1 MTPRIKL
8 VIASVIIG
16 AVIAASIFSNPTSS
30 TTQGS
35 SNTTTS
41 SSILRIGYFPI
52 LNHAQ
57 AVIGLA
63 KGDFQKAMGNDITI
77 KPVIFDSGPPLIEA
91 LFANQIDLAYVGP
104 NPTINGYV
112 ESEGK
117 ALKIISGASSGGT
130 VFVVRNDSGIKS
142 TKDFAN
148 KKFATPQLGNIQ
160 DVALRKYLLQ
170 NGYKTKDEGGTV
182 EVISTQISDIFTLML
197 NKQIDGAW
205 IPEPWGSKLVKEA
218 NGRIFLDERVLWPQG
233 EYVTAQV
240 IARTDYLRN
249 NPETIKKFLAAHV
262 DETIWINSHKSEAMQ
277 IFNEQLKILTGHIIE
292 PNELKQAWS
301 RIEFTY
307 DPIKS
312 SLLKSAEDAFQLGFL
327 KTQPNLTGIYDV
339 SLLNKVLE
347 QKGLQPI
354 LEKDQK
360 SPIL

>member
-16 AVIAASIFSNPTSS
+16 AVIASSIFSNPPGS
-30 TTQGS
+30 TTQAG
-35 SNTTTS
+35 SNTN
-41 SSILRIGYFPI
+41 ILRIGYLPV

-63 KGDFQKAMGNDITI
+63 NGDFQKAVGKDIAI
-77 KPVIFDSGPPLIEA
+77 KPEVFDSGPPIIEA
-91 LFANQIDLAYVGP
+91 LLANEIDLAYIGP
-104 NPTINGYV
+104 NPTINGYI
-112 ESEGK
+112 ESDGK
-117 ALKIISGASSGGT
+117 ALKIISGASSGGA
-130 VFVVRNDSGIKS
+130 VFVVRNDSGIES

-148 KKFATPQLGNIQ
+148 KKFATPQVGNTQ

-170 NGYKTKDEGGTV
+170 NGYKTKAEGGTV
-182 EVISTQISDIFTLML
+182 EVISAQISDIYTLML
-197 NKQIDGAW
+197 QKRIDGAW
-205 IPEPWGSKLVKEA
+205 VPEPWGAKLVKEA

-233 EYVTAQV
+233 EYVTAHI
-240 IARTDYLRN
+240 IARTDYLVN

-277 IFNEQLKILTGHIIE
+277 LFNKQLKAMIGNIIQ
-292 PNELKQAWS
+292 PDELKQAWS

-312 SLLKSAEDAFQLGFL
+312 SLLKSADDALKLGFL
-327 KTQPNLTGIYDV
+327 RAQPNLTGIYDLT
-339 SLLNKVLE
+339 LLNTVLE

-354 LEKDQK
+354 HT
-360 SPIL
+360 